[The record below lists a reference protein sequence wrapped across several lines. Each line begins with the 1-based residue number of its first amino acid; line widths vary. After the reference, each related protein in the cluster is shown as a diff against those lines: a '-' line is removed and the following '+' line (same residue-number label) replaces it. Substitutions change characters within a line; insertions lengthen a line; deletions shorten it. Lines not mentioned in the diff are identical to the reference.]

1 MHSENMSLDIKIV
14 CCLSLCHWATL
25 ELGEFSFIKNFS
37 KYFYEESFR
46 SRKSQFFSIP
56 IICAKSPLEKFLE
69 KSEKKKKAAKSI
81 DKQMGKK
88 KQLMILRTVQDL
100 VSSCRAIIFKVIFK
114 FFWCFS
120 VLHMKVPM
128 VFVSTLT
135 FKISLEQILVL

>member
-1 MHSENMSLDIKIV
+1 M
-14 CCLSLCHWATL
+14 
-25 ELGEFSFIKNFS
+25 FIKNFS

-69 KSEKKKKAAKSI
+69 KSKKKKKKAAKSI

-114 FFWCFS
+114 F
-120 VLHMKVPM
+120 L
-128 VFVSTLT
+128 
-135 FKISLEQILVL
+135 